1 MARADGQYKV
11 RGTCCEVCSVQMVHS
26 LQVMTI
32 SELLPCAFS
41 SEDLTKGQTT

>member
-11 RGTCCEVCSVQMVHS
+11 RGAVNYILYQMVHS

-41 SEDLTKGQTT
+41 SEDLTEGQTT